1 VPHSAPRTSHAR
13 TAPGTPHPA
22 PLYSSGQV
30 LPPPPAYHPGFGTI
44 GLPELLMIFVLVL
57 ILFGFS
63 QLGK

>member
-1 VPHSAPRTSHAR
+1 
-13 TAPGTPHPA
+13 
-22 PLYSSGQV
+22 V